1 MANLDLFLQKH
12 APATMNLMGN
22 IPFKKWV
29 DQPKLIDLETQYGLG
44 SAGLPSIARHT
55 AGRSNL
61 SDTFASALAFDKNNP
76 GRVSQFFGDVGAFS
90 LGALNEV
97 PGVYRSITGDTPISE
112 TWEDLKANALGTF
125 KTDYGKTS
133 EDIYKDVYAGEYT
146 DLFDNQKGTIAFD
159 PNKINKTGMLDWG
172 WAGPGPY
179 LLNQGI
185 GAGLGFLRS
194 KFQKGQSRKRVEDQ
208 RKQIQEA
215 QVQREAN
222 QVRQNIQRYG
232 SGDRPNTEINRPGGG
247 RGQSPTGGDVSGT
260 PFARG
265 GIVNLLYGG
274 FI

>member
-1 MANLDLFLQKH
+1 MAALDFIQKH
-12 APATMNLMGN
+12 APYTMNLMGN

-29 DQPKLIDLETQYGLG
+29 DQPKLIDLETQYGFG

-55 AGRSNL
+55 AGMSNL
-61 SDTFASALAFDKNNP
+61 SDVFSSSLAFDKNNP

-159 PNKINKTGMLDWG
+159 PNKINKTGMSDMYPF
-172 WAGPGPY
+172 ANIPSY
-179 LLNQGI
+179 LLTKRRPKGLKYLQQKFKNRQGAHEELRNQI
-185 GAGLGFLRS
+185 
-194 KFQKGQSRKRVEDQ
+194 ENQ
-208 RKQIQEA
+208 RA
-215 QVQREAN
+215 AAN
-222 QVRQNIQRYG
+222 QVRQNIQTYG
-232 SGDRPNTEINRPGGG
+232 SGDRPNTGMNRPGGG
-247 RGQSPTGGDVSGT
+247 KGQSPTGGDVAGT
-260 PFARG
+260 PFSRG
-265 GIVNLLYGG
+265 GILGA
-274 FI
+274 F

>member
-1 MANLDLFLQKH
+1 MATILDDWRKH
-12 APATMNLMGN
+12 ALATETMKTQSLPDYHQMAGYNFAQNFPAIAESG
-22 IPFKKWV
+22 IGAGVAKGY
-29 DQPKLIDLETQYGLG
+29 QYGQELG
-44 SAGLPSIARHT
+44 RWGLGELGIGPNI
-55 AGRSNL
+55 NL
-61 SDTFASALAFDKNNP
+61 SDAW
-76 GRVSQFFGDVGAFS
+76 
-90 LGALNEV
+90 
-97 PGVYRSITGDTPISE
+97 E
-112 TWEDLKANALGTF
+112 T
-125 KTDYGKTS
+125 
-133 EDIYKDVYAGEYT
+133 AGEQS
-146 DLFDNQKGTIAFD
+146 DLNILGFKGEGFNMDEYNQFMNKFGYETPEKGTIAFD

-232 SGDRPNTEINRPGGG
+232 SGDRPDTGMNRPGGG
-247 RGQSPTGGDVSGT
+247 RGRSPTGGNVAGT

-265 GIVNLLYGG
+265 GLIDLYRYGG